1 MSFFVPMKI
10 SSKNKQYLSLI
21 IKILIVVAAFYF
33 IYAQLSKSAALNWD
47 QVQNS
52 NASVSMLIFIVY
64 LSLQNRFLEI
74 LKWQNLIS
82 SFQKISIFE
91 STKQVLASLT
101 LGMVTPNG
109 IGEYAGKALY
119 YKKDKTKNILFLNVI
134 CNGIQL
140 ILSVFF
146 GLIGLLYLGYSKW
159 VFIVL
164 GIVLV
169 LFLFSFILKKIAI
182 KGYSLTTFVEKINEI
197 PKAIHQKNMF
207 FGLLRY
213 LTFSHQYYFL
223 FLIFDVQLPYLTLMA
238 AISAVYFVSSSL
250 PAFQFLDFAVK
261 GSVAVFFM
269 GKLGVND
276 WIVVLVA
283 AIMWFLNVV
292 LPVCIGIFY
301 VLKYKIIE
309 RQ

>member
-1 MSFFVPMKI
+1 MKI

-169 LFLFSFILKKIAI
+169 LFLFSFIFKKIAI

-197 PKAIHQKNMF
+197 PKVIHQKNMF

-223 FLIFDVQLPYLTLMA
+223 FLIFGVQLPYLTLMA
-238 AISAVYFVSSSL
+238 AIAAVYFVSSSL

>member
-1 MSFFVPMKI
+1 MKI

-140 ILSVFF
+140 LLSVFF

-169 LFLFSFILKKIAI
+169 LFLFSFIFKKIAI

-197 PKAIHQKNMF
+197 PKVIHQKNMF

-223 FLIFDVQLPYLTLMA
+223 FLIFGVQLPYLTLMA
-238 AISAVYFVSSSL
+238 AIAAVYFVSSSL